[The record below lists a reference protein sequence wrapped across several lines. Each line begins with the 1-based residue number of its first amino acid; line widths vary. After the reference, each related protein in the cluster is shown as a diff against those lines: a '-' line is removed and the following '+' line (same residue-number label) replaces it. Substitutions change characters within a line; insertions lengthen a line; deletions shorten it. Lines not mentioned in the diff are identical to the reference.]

1 MSNNLTLL
9 ILALLLPLSG
19 WAQGVLTGRIT
30 DRQGLPLP
38 GATVGVPALGKGG
51 SSDVSGQFIL
61 TGIPGGSHT
70 LEVSY
75 LGYAPLS
82 QDFSIED
89 GKTTRLDFVLE
100 QGAISAGEVL
110 VLGDRLQGQAKALSQ
125 QRSNSNITNI
135 VSSDQVGRFPD
146 ANIGD
151 AMKRIPGITMQFD
164 QGEARDII
172 IRGMAPQL
180 NAVTLNGERIPS
192 AEGDNRRVQMDLIPS
207 DMIQTIEVNKAV
219 LPEMDAD
226 AIGGSVNLVTRTAP
240 SGLRV
245 SGTLGSGINLLSNK
259 PIWTGGL
266 VLGNRFLNDRLGVV
280 LSGSYHNHNFGS
292 DNIEAVWSDTDAGVV
307 IDELDIRKYIVQRV
321 RRSINGSIDYRLSD
335 NHTIGLSAMYNWRDD
350 WENRFRMRVSQLA
363 DAFDDGNFTELGEG
377 VYTAKGRVEYQTKG
391 GLNDDRQ
398 KGTRLEDQRM
408 YNFTLNGQHLFGG
421 VQATWNVTMAR
432 ASEERPHERYI
443 AFRRSGRDVEVD
455 ISDPERPFTYLLDP
469 AENLTLPLNTLSEQY
484 SYTEDQDLNGRLDFR
499 IPYSDAGYLKVGGR
513 FRNKQ
518 KFRDNNFFEYEPLS
532 GFDNLGSVPNRD
544 ESDSGFLPGTQY
556 AVGTFVT
563 PEFLGDLNLKDAGL
577 FDESDQPSEY
587 ASVNYEAEESIYGG
601 YLSAHHNLGDKLSL
615 VAGLRYEFTD
625 ITYTGNI
632 FDVDEEIITPTTRS
646 NTYGNLLPGLHLRY
660 APSQNTVLRAA
671 WTNTLARPNYY
682 DLVPYAEFSPADNE
696 LFRGNPDL
704 KATTSANFDLMAEH
718 YFRSIGLVSIG
729 GFHKRLDNF
738 IYRQT
743 SQNYNDPVFGSDLE
757 YSRPLNGGNA
767 RVTGLEASFQR
778 QIWKGL
784 GLYTNYTFTASST
797 EGIEGREDDDLAL
810 PGTARH
816 MFNAS
821 LSYETKRLVV
831 RVSMNYASDY
841 VDEVG
846 GDAQEDRFYDK
857 QTFLDVNASYA
868 VTPKI
873 RIFAEGNNLT
883 DQPLRYYQGIPS
895 RTMQAE
901 YYNARYTLGVKF
913 DLNAR

>member
-1 MSNNLTLL
+1 
-9 ILALLLPLSG
+9 
-19 WAQGVLTGRIT
+19 V
-30 DRQGLPLP
+30 
-38 GATVGVPALGKGG
+38 
-51 SSDVSGQFIL
+51 
-61 TGIPGGSHT
+61 
-70 LEVSY
+70 
-75 LGYAPLS
+75 
-82 QDFSIED
+82 
-89 GKTTRLDFVLE
+89 
-100 QGAISAGEVL
+100 
-110 VLGDRLQGQAKALSQ
+110 
-125 QRSNSNITNI
+125 
-135 VSSDQVGRFPD
+135 
-146 ANIGD
+146 
-151 AMKRIPGITMQFD
+151 
-164 QGEARDII
+164 
-172 IRGMAPQL
+172 
-180 NAVTLNGERIPS
+180 
-192 AEGDNRRVQMDLIPS
+192 
-207 DMIQTIEVNKAV
+207 
-219 LPEMDAD
+219 
-226 AIGGSVNLVTRTAP
+226 
-240 SGLRV
+240 
-245 SGTLGSGINLLSNK
+245 
-259 PIWTGGL
+259 
-266 VLGNRFLNDRLGVV
+266 
-280 LSGSYHNHNFGS
+280 
-292 DNIEAVWSDTDAGVV
+292 
-307 IDELDIRKYIVQRV
+307 
-321 RRSINGSIDYRLSD
+321 
-335 NHTIGLSAMYNWRDD
+335 
-350 WENRFRMRVSQLA
+350 
-363 DAFDDGNFTELGEG
+363 
-377 VYTAKGRVEYQTKG
+377 
-391 GLNDDRQ
+391 
-398 KGTRLEDQRM
+398 
-408 YNFTLNGQHLFGG
+408 
-421 VQATWNVTMAR
+421 
-432 ASEERPHERYI
+432 
-443 AFRRSGRDVEVD
+443 
-455 ISDPERPFTYLLDP
+455 
-469 AENLTLPLNTLSEQY
+469 
-484 SYTEDQDLNGRLDFR
+484 
-499 IPYSDAGYLKVGGR
+499 
-513 FRNKQ
+513 
-518 KFRDNNFFEYEPLS
+518 
-532 GFDNLGSVPNRD
+532 
-544 ESDSGFLPGTQY
+544 
-556 AVGTFVT
+556 
-563 PEFLGDLNLKDAGL
+563 
-577 FDESDQPSEY
+577 
-587 ASVNYEAEESIYGG
+587 YGG